1 MLYKLKLSDVRL
13 SLLGRT
19 NENPPWRH
27 SGRQTMYHHLILI
40 VSGSCECRIANRIY
54 AVHARDLLYI
64 PAEKFYRLTTAD
76 HCEYCFA
83 CFYGAYEK
91 AAESDREKEQRQ
103 LTGAKMKFFL
113 PDAGGDTICLAEH
126 TTLEITA
133 YSNLLTLFT
142 RGQNLSATE
151 RYLDRLLIDVTFQEI
166 LLSAAKVTCSDR
178 ETEEMGSRE
187 KEKKP
192 RQTLIRMT
200 KYIDQNYTEH
210 ISPES
215 LSKRFSLSRE
225 HICTLFRE
233 ELDMTVSEYVN
244 TVKLNHAVELLSN
257 SSMNVSQI
265 SEYLGYSSVYYF
277 SRLFKK
283 RYGVSPTGY
292 IENT

>member
-1 MLYKLKLSDVRL
+1 MLYKLNLSEVCI

-27 SGRQTMYHHLILI
+27 DGRKTDYHHLILI
-40 VSGSCECRIANRIY
+40 VSGSCECRIANRTY
-54 AVHARDLLYI
+54 NVHAGDLLFI
-64 PAEKFYRLTTAD
+64 PAKIFYRLTTAD

-83 CFYGAYEK
+83 CFFGNYEK
-91 AAESDREKEQRQ
+91 AEECDRIEGLRQ
-103 LTGAKMKFFL
+103 LPAVKQKFFL
-113 PDAGGDTICLAEH
+113 PSADTDTICLLEH
-126 TTLEITA
+126 TSLATSA

-142 RGQNLSATE
+142 RGQSLSATG
-151 RYLDRLLIDVTFQEI
+151 RYLDRLMIDILFQEI
-166 LLSAAKVTCSDR
+166 LLSAANVVCSLSEPFGK
-178 ETEEMGSRE
+178 ETYPIE
-187 KEKKP
+187 KLPK
-192 RQTLIRMT
+192 QTLNRML
-200 KYIDQNYTEH
+200 KYIDQNYTER

-215 LSKRFSLSRE
+215 LAKHFDLSRE
-225 HICTLFRE
+225 HICALFRD
-233 ELDMTVSEYVN
+233 ELDMTVSEYCN

-292 IENT
+292 VEQ